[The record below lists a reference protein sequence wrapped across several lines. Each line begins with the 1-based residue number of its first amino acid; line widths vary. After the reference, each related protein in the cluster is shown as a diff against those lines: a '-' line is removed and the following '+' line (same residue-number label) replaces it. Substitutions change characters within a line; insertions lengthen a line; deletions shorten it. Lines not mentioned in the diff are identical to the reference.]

1 MYSGLNTIP
10 MQIQVMIL
18 LYTDNTVDILLLVS
32 VSFFGNNVIWVNYSV
47 IKWIHL
53 LSHISIHT
61 LEDLMSKTEFNNL
74 ENKRHKRKQTNN

>member
-1 MYSGLNTIP
+1 MYSELNTIP

-18 LYTDNTVDILLLVS
+18 LYTDNNVDILLLVS
-32 VSFFGNNVIWVNYSV
+32 VRFFGNNVIWVNYSV

-61 LEDLMSKTEFNNL
+61 LE
-74 ENKRHKRKQTNN
+74 NKRHKRKQTNN